1 MPLTFHTGGTRTVTN
16 DRMQPILLAHYIT
29 PPPTARPWPP
39 ASSKYSSLISPA
51 FGRKHPH
58 RRTFVFTLR
67 TPSGRLFPSLS
78 LALEYSRP
86 YLSRHSDV
94 TISKN
99 PPQRLN
105 HSSVCRNISSFAGDL
120 LYAIYTRQ
128 TYVVQEM
135 QHTLLGSPI
144 SARCLYSWAHGG
156 VDCMWVNS
164 CSSRT
169 LQEVS

>member
-29 PPPTARPWPP
+29 PPPTHR
-39 ASSKYSSLISPA
+39 LA
-51 FGRKHPH
+51 FQCCPNTPCTNHEH
-58 RRTFVFTLR
+58 RRTFVFTFR
-67 TPSGRLFPSLS
+67 PPSGRCFPSLS
-78 LALEYSRP
+78 LTLEYSRP
-86 YLSRHSDV
+86 YLTRRSDV